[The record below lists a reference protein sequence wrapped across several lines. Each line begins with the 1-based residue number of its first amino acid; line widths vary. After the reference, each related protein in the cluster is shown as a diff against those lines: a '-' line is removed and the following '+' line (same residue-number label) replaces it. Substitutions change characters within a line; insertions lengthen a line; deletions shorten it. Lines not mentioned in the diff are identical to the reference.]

1 MGNCS
6 NRLHRFDTQK
16 DFVFLKVTRLWVF
29 LKEKDKST
37 SQPQEIPYCSE
48 ASYIINYCQAENKG
62 FLVNSLPSL
71 LGHCVKAAA
80 LGWILWP
87 LALGCVLALSFVF
100 FSPRF
105 ISVFILIAL
114 F

>member
-1 MGNCS
+1 MGNRS
-6 NRLHRFDTQK
+6 NRLHRSDTQK
-16 DFVFLKVTRLWVF
+16 DFVFLKVTRLCFFF
-29 LKEKDKST
+29 LKKEKDKST

-87 LALGCVLALSFVF
+87 LALGCLLALSFVF
-100 FSPRF
+100 FSPN
-105 ISVFILIAL
+105 L
-114 F
+114 FLCLF